1 MFKFDMV
8 KRVILLLTGPFNEFD
23 CFEVSVF
30 ERKRFFLLRNIRKI
44 DGVSNQFE
52 PSMVFDPSEFK
63 GPRFDCT
70 VNLVI
75 ANSY

>member
-1 MFKFDMV
+1 M
-8 KRVILLLTGPFNEFD
+8 
-23 CFEVSVF
+23 F

-52 PSMVFDPSEFK
+52 PFMVFDPSEFK

>member
-1 MFKFDMV
+1 
-8 KRVILLLTGPFNEFD
+8 
-23 CFEVSVF
+23 VF

-44 DGVSNQFE
+44 DRVSNQFE